1 VNTEFITGMRARLL
15 EMRAALEEVADT
27 AEASSR
33 TVELD
38 QSRVGRLSRMDA
50 MQLQA
55 MAQES
60 GRRRSEALRRIAA
73 AIARIDIGDY
83 GICLDCEETIPEA
96 RLAFDPAAERCIEC
110 ASAREAER
118 NP

>member
-1 VNTEFITGMRARLL
+1 MSTAFVTDMRTRLL
-15 EMRAALEEVADT
+15 EMRAALEDVANT
-27 AEASSR
+27 AEAASE

-60 GRRRSEALRRIAA
+60 GRRRTDLLRRIGA
-73 AIARIDIGDY
+73 AIARIDNGDY
-83 GICLDCEETIPEA
+83 GFCQDCEEPIAEA
-96 RLAFDPAAERCIEC
+96 RLSFDPAAERCIAC
-110 ASAREAER
+110 AAAHEGER
-118 NP
+118 TR